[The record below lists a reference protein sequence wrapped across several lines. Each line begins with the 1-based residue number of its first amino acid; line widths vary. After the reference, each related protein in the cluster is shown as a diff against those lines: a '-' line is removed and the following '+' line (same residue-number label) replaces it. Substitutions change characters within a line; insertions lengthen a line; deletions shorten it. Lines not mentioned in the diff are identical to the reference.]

1 MLESLDNVNQTLV
14 EMTGFL
20 EVAVWQHLTD
30 AGVDEVGARGVLLG
44 EFGDIVVRS
53 GTKGSGTES
62 ESVVRVG
69 HGIEKPLDVLI
80 ACHYAR
86 QS

>member
-44 EFGDIVVRS
+44 EFGTFFKIPSGLYSIERS
-53 GTKGSGTES
+53 NTFAGVFTN
-62 ESVVRVG
+62 
-69 HGIEKPLDVLI
+69 GI
-80 ACHYAR
+80 AN
-86 QS
+86 